1 MEIHIKTIP
10 HNRQRYETVGDY
22 YFDKKGVLQIRISDM
37 NCQIYEQMVALHE
50 LSEVMMVLHKGIKMS
65 DIDKFDKAFEAK
77 RKEGNTDEPG
87 DDPKA
92 PYRNEHL
99 IATAI
104 EKTIC
109 GFLNISWKHYDDTVN
124 SL

>member
-10 HNRQRYETVGDY
+10 HSKQRYETVGDY
-22 YFDKKGVLQIRISDM
+22 FFRKGILEMRVSDM
-37 NCQIYEQMVALHE
+37 KSDIYEQMVIIHE
-50 LSEVMMVLHKGIKMS
+50 LVEVVLVMYKGISIK

-77 RKEGNTDEPG
+77 REKGNVDEPG
-87 DDPKA
+87 DDPSA

-99 IATAI
+99 IATAV
-104 EKTIC
+104 EKIIC
-109 GFLNISWKHYDDTVN
+109 GYLNIPWKIYDEKVN

>member
-10 HNRQRYETVGDY
+10 HSKQRYETVGDY
-22 YFDKKGVLQIRISDM
+22 YFDKKGILQVRVSDM
-37 NCQIYEQMVALHE
+37 GCPIYEQMVALHE
-50 LSEVMMVLHKGIKMS
+50 LAEVMMVLHKGVKIS

-77 RKEGNTDEPG
+77 RKEGNVDEPG

-104 EKTIC
+104 EKIIC
-109 GFLNISWKHYDDTVN
+109 AQLNIPWKKYDDTVN